1 MIQVYSRG
9 NTKFDANG
17 NMTLFPSLCDVSAK
31 LNGMWK
37 MELVHP
43 LDSDGRWRYIEEE
56 CIC

>member
-37 MELVHP
+37 IMQ
-43 LDSDGRWRYIEEE
+43 
-56 CIC
+56 